1 MNVDIN
7 STVQLVLAIIS
18 SHLGKIPAGL
28 LLFWP
33 NFVIKQLLFTQTAT
47 VLEWLLEGRE
57 KCYLSHSV
65 PRGRGKSAPQEFL

>member
-18 SHLGKIPAGL
+18 SHLGKIPAEL
-28 LLFWP
+28 LLFWH
-33 NFVIKQLLFTQTAT
+33 NFVIKQLLFTQTGT

-57 KCYLSHSV
+57 KCYLSHECASWE
-65 PRGRGKSAPQEFL
+65 G